1 MGAGAARPRSA
12 RLDRADWGRALA
24 GFSGVLIGIGFAR
37 FGFTPLIPALVL
49 ADWFGP
55 ADAVLLGATN
65 LAGYLAGAVAADRVA
80 LRLGPT
86 PVIRWSML
94 VAAASFAACA
104 FPAPFAW
111 FALWRFASGVCG
123 SLLMVLVA
131 PLLMAR
137 TAAERRGK
145 VSGFVFTGIGV
156 GIALSGTIVPLVV
169 ETFGLTAAWATLAAI
184 SLALTAA
191 FWTRWPSADRVSTLA
206 PPPAPAIAPG
216 PAPAPAPAS
225 KAVSG
230 PVSGPVSGA
239 ILMLLAAYAADAVG
253 FVPHTV
259 FVVDFIARGLGL
271 GLETGGAYWMLF
283 GLGAMVGPVAAGAL
297 ADRIGFRFALAS
309 ALLAKAGA
317 VALPLLSTGPAAL
330 GLSCMVAGALTPGMV
345 VVVSGRALELA
356 GGTSHRRIWGWMTA
370 AFAVA
375 QAAAAYAMSF
385 LFAATQSYP
394 ALFAIGA
401 AALAAGAVL
410 AFLAGRQGG
419 GQR

>member
-12 RLDRADWGRALA
+12 RLERADWGRALA

-65 LAGYLAGAVAADRVA
+65 LAGYLAGAVAADRAA

-86 PVIRWSML
+86 RVIRWSML

-104 FPAPFAW
+104 LPAPFAW

-131 PLLMAR
+131 PLLMAE
-137 TAAERRGK
+137 TAPERRGK

-184 SLALTAA
+184 SLLLTAV
-191 FWTRWPSADRVSTLA
+191 FWTRWPRAARVS
-206 PPPAPAIAPG
+206 
-216 PAPAPAPAS
+216 APAPAPTLAPAAPAAPAPAVTP
-225 KAVSG
+225 KAVT
-230 PVSGPVSGA
+230 GA

-253 FVPHTV
+253 FVPHSV

-271 GLETGGAYWMLF
+271 GLETGGVYWMLF

-297 ADRIGFRFALAS
+297 ADRIGFRLALAS

-317 VALPLLSTGPAAL
+317 VALPLLSTGPASL

-370 AFAVA
+370 AFAIA
-375 QAAAAYAMSF
+375 QAVAAYAMSF
-385 LFAATQSYP
+385 LFAATQSYL

-401 AALAAGAVL
+401 VALAAGAVL
-410 AFLAGRQGG
+410 AFLAGRAGG
-419 GQR
+419 RMSSGRR